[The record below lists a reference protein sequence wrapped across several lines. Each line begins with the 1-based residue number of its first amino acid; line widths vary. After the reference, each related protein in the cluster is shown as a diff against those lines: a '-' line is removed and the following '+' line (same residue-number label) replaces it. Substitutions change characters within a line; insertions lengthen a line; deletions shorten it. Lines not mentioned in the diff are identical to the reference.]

1 MVDTM
6 RRRRGSLPRKAAV
19 AGGVLLLDGL
29 TFLFFGT
36 LHAGIHLLGT
46 LEPSILPAA
55 VVEFVCCVLT
65 IGASVAVF
73 TRRAWAWSAAVWAQ
87 SVSAAG
93 VLVGIVSQLRSGGGT
108 PLNFVYHR
116 VILSVLLIGLIYV
129 LMPSVRRAL

>member
-6 RRRRGSLPRKAAV
+6 TRRNGTLPWKAAV

-29 TFLFFGT
+29 TFLFFGS
-36 LHAGIHLLGT
+36 LHAGMHLLGT

-73 TRRAWAWSAAVWAQ
+73 TRRVWAWRATVWAQ

-108 PLNFVYHR
+108 QLNFVYHR

-129 LMPSVRRAL
+129 VTPSVRRAL